1 MSALTADRNT
11 KRLRTDQSQ
20 SYPVAASTTIYAG
33 ALVCLNASGY
43 AVAAAA
49 TAGYQVVGVAKEQVD
64 NSSGSNGDKNVEVH
78 RTGAFEFTSSGLTIA
93 DEGKP
98 CWITDDNNV
107 TKTPGDVFAGI
118 IREYVSA
125 TSAYVDVE
133 PATRE
138 VKGVAQRDY
147 SRNELLEYGVTASAV
162 NHVKLTNAATGN
174 NPSLTAT
181 GGDTDVGIDIDAK
194 AAGEINIGSADS
206 KLGLFGATAVV
217 RQNHIADP
225 AAAANDVDDQT
236 GGTPSGAHQIVDVA
250 TDTWDNEK
258 ADVENNFATL
268 AAEYNALKDDVE
280 ANNATIDS
288 VLALLETYGL
298 AKTS

>member
-1 MSALTADRNT
+1 MSALAADRNT
-11 KRLRTDQSQ
+11 KRLKTDQSQ

-33 ALVCLNASGY
+33 ALVCLNTSGY

-64 NSSGSNGDKNVEVH
+64 NSSGSNGDESVEVH
-78 RTGAFEFTSSGLTIA
+78 RTGAFEFTSSGLSIA

-107 TKTPGDVFAGI
+107 TTTPGDVFVGI
-118 IREYVSA
+118 LREYVSA

-138 VKGVAQRDY
+138 AKGVTQRDS
-147 SRNELLEYGVTASAV
+147 SRNELLAYGVTASAV
-162 NHVKLTNAATGN
+162 NHVKVTNAATGN
-174 NPSLTAT
+174 NPSLTAV
-181 GGDTDVGIDIDAK
+181 GDDTNVGIDLDAK
-194 AAGEINIGSADS
+194 AAGAINVGSADS
-206 KLGLFGATAVV
+206 KLGHFGATAVV
-217 RQNHIADP
+217 QQSHVADP
-225 AAAANDVDDQT
+225 AAAANDITDST
-236 GGTPSGAHQIVDVA
+236 GGSASGSHALVDVA

-258 ADVENNFATL
+258 ADVENNFATI

-280 ANNATIDS
+280 ANNAAVDS
-288 VLALLETYGL
+288 ILALLETYGL